1 MQRPFNAYINNLKH
15 EQDELALQYIPALR
29 AMAFRLKERLPA
41 SVDVNDLI
49 SIATEELI
57 KLARKYD
64 KEQNTNFWGYAKK
77 RVNGAMLDYLRS
89 LDTMSRQN
97 RKIIKDIQ
105 IVVDEYINEFD
116 EEPSDEFIAQKLE
129 IEVEKIKEARLSYHI
144 DTLMPLDDRLSDY
157 SNEDENVI
165 EKLDK
170 QIMLE
175 KITSYL
181 EKLDK
186 REQMIIQLYFFE
198 ELSLKEIS
206 EILSISQSR
215 ICQIQSRIL
224 NALKKELSNG

>member
-206 EILSISQSR
+206 EILNISQSR

>member
-116 EEPSDEFIAQKLE
+116 EEPSDEIIAQKLE

-206 EILSISQSR
+206 EILNISQSR

>member
-1 MQRPFNAYINNLKH
+1 MQRPFNAYANTLKY
-15 EQDELALQYIPALR
+15 EQDELALQYLPALR

-57 KLARKYD
+57 KLARRYD

-105 IVVDEYINEFD
+105 IIVDEYINEFD

-144 DTLMPLDDRLSDY
+144 DTLMPLDNRISEYAND
-157 SNEDENVI
+157 DESVI

-170 QIMLE
+170 EIMLE

-206 EILSISQSR
+206 EILNISQSR

-224 NALKKELSNG
+224 NALKKELNNG